1 MLLQERLSI
10 TIIDINM
17 KIELVTFLEAIDNKI
32 ALLNHND
39 LLTAEVTM
47 CLFFPKGGKAKYGNK
62 DFKNRLRIVA
72 SSIKSNGCYD
82 RKYVNA
88 LVPCEFCGELIEVR
102 LSYSQLFNRRG
113 LHKANHRRLTP
124 YQGSLRDRH
133 EISPDQWDCFHH
145 SIHGTQ
151 ICCQK
156 CYDQQIQE
164 IISQAQSFYSMKD
177 KTVELLQQTPIKEI
191 PHWWLF
197 FFQLDYY
204 QSELIG
210 VSLNNGWT
218 WKKTQINS
226 REVELSEPTTIN
238 KPKDRPCDHTY
249 SSNSVADVN
258 FFQRYYTPIDS
269 RTYKK
274 LFLPHYEEHLHELC
288 KLRGIDQQLLHD
300 RASFMPYKDYLMTPL
315 WRIVSSRVK
324 FRKGECD
331 ICGGT
336 KDLEIHHKSYKHL
349 GIEFLFPEDLACL
362 CHKCHDLEHKLM
374 SRGKK

>member
-1 MLLQERLSI
+1 
-10 TIIDINM
+10 M
-17 KIELVTFLEAIDNKI
+17 KIELFTFLEAIDNKI

-39 LLTAEVTM
+39 LLTAEVTKF
-47 CLFFPKGGKAKYGNK
+47 LFLPKGDKAKYGNK

-113 LHKANHRRLTP
+113 LLKANHRRLMP
-124 YQGSLRDRH
+124 YQGSLRDRP
-133 EISPDQWDCFHH
+133 EIRPDQWDYCHH
-145 SIHGTQ
+145 IIHGKR

-156 CYDQQIQE
+156 CYGQHIQE
-164 IISQAQSFYSMKD
+164 IISQAQSFYSLKD
-177 KTVELLQQTPIKEI
+177 KTIELLQQTPIEEI
-191 PHWWLF
+191 PHWWSVF
-197 FFQLDYY
+197 CQLQYY
-204 QSELIG
+204 NSELIG
-210 VSLNNGWT
+210 VSLKNGWT
-218 WKKTQINS
+218 WRKTRINS
-226 REVELSEPTTIN
+226 REVGLSEPTIH
-238 KPKDRPCDHTY
+238 KPKDWPYDHTH
-249 SSNSVADVN
+249 SSNSMADFD
-258 FFQRYYTPIDS
+258 FFQLYYTPIDS

-274 LFLPHYEEHLHELC
+274 LFLPHYEEHLRELC
-288 KLRGIDQQLLHD
+288 ELRGIDQQLLHE
-300 RASFMPYKDYLMTPL
+300 RVSFMPYKDYLKTPL

-324 FRKGECD
+324 FRKGKCD
-331 ICGGT
+331 ICDAT
-336 KDLEIHHKSYKHL
+336 KDLEIHHKTYEHL